1 MKNVIPQFQRPI
13 QGIDEPRTEVS
24 SWDKAIDSYDAKD
37 HRKSLIETINY
48 INPELLKGAN
58 TVGDIVLDRG
68 QGSAEIQVRIT
79 ATTFSV
85 KAPFLKVTEDTNKVA
100 LFRKIAE
107 VNFNPLTL
115 AQIRLK
121 EHTLWFEYESP
132 IALCQPYK
140 VYDVLREIC
149 IYADDYDDEF
159 VEKYKAD
166 FYKESNIQPLAGA
179 EVEQVWQQI
188 STILNDYKNYSA
200 LFKEKRWDA
209 FQWDIIVISI
219 LKIVNMPYVHGTLRT
234 KLQEYVY
241 NLFNNQIDF
250 QHRIDKGTNF
260 MQKLCAKTK
269 EEYMNDIYHADTF
282 ISLKWR
288 SSTQIL
294 QDDAK
299 KLEDTVT
306 RYVNDGDNFSLCY
319 FLQYNFL
326 YTLYNFN
333 VEEVH
338 KNAIYDVLEKI
349 SGLEPQVA
357 VPKLLDTYYG
367 FLNGKTSSSGAYG
380 KKGLFAKLFG

>member
-1 MKNVIPQFQRPI
+1 MKNVLPKFQRPI

-24 SWDKAIDSYDAKD
+24 HWDKAMDAYDAKNY
-37 HRKSLIETINY
+37 RTALIETINY
-48 INPELLKGAN
+48 INPDLLSGKDTNGVIEL
-58 TVGDIVLDRG
+58 VRG
-68 QGSAEIQVRIT
+68 QGSAEIQVHISE
-79 ATTFSV
+79 TTFSV
-85 KAPFLKVTEDTNKVA
+85 KAPFLRATEATNKVA
-100 LFRKIAE
+100 LYRKIAE

-115 AQIRLK
+115 AQIHLK
-121 EHTLWFEYESP
+121 EDTLWFEFEAP
-132 IALCQPYK
+132 ITLCQPYK

-149 IYADDYDDEF
+149 VYADDYDDEF

-166 FYKESNIQPLAGA
+166 FYMETNTQPLAGE
-179 EVEQVWQQI
+179 EVEHVWQQI
-188 STILNDYKNYSA
+188 STVLTDYKDYSA
-200 LFKEKRWDA
+200 FFKEKRWDA
-209 FQWDIIVISI
+209 FQWDIIVISL

-241 NLFNNQIDF
+241 NLFNNQIEF

-260 MQKLCAKTK
+260 MSQLCEKSK
-269 EEYMNDIYHADTF
+269 EDFMKDIYHADAF

-288 SSTQIL
+288 SSVQIL

-299 KLEDTVT
+299 NLEATVT
-306 RYVNDGDNFSLCY
+306 KYVNDGDNFSLCY

-338 KNAIYDVLEKI
+338 KNAIYDVLEQV

-357 VPKLLDTYYG
+357 APKLLKTYRM
-367 FLNGKTSSSGAYG
+367 FLNGSTKVASGN
-380 KKGLFAKLFG
+380 KGLFAKLFG

>member
-357 VPKLLDTYYG
+357 APKLLDTYYG